1 MMPSKEEIWKALL
14 ASFPE
19 PDDTDAYVPALYY
32 SQMAES
38 LQTLAKVY
46 ADAFSDAV
54 YRIRKENLTSEVYEI
69 VEHFRETRKVDVA
82 LVRED
87 HPDIYASLVHLDS
100 RTAQNILGADTLF
113 WQCVDV
119 EGEEALLDKAVIT
132 VKALENE
139 IGEEYA
145 APYMVTDK
153 RHDRFEVVS
162 K

>member
-1 MMPSKEEIWKALL
+1 MPAREEVWQALL

-19 PDDTDAYVPALYY
+19 PDDTDACVPALYY
-32 SQMAES
+32 MQMADALQS
-38 LQTLAKVY
+38 LSKVY

-54 YRIRKENLTSEVYEI
+54 YRIRKEKLTSELYEI
-69 VEHFRETRKVDVA
+69 VEHFREVRKVDVH

-87 HPDIYASLVHLDS
+87 RPDIYASLVHLDA
-100 RTAQNILGADTLF
+100 RTAQSILGADALF

-119 EGEEALLDKAVIT
+119 EGEEALLDRAVIT
-132 VKALENE
+132 IKALEAE
-139 IGEEYA
+139 IGEKFA

>member
-1 MMPSKEEIWKALL
+1 MPSREEIWQVLL

-32 SQMAES
+32 SQMAEALAS
-38 LQTLAKVY
+38 LAKVY

-54 YRIRKENLTSEVYEI
+54 YRIRKEKLTSEVYEI
-69 VEHFRETRKVDVA
+69 VEHFRETRKVNVA

-87 HPDIYASLVHLDS
+87 HPDLYAALVHLDA
-100 RTAQNILGADTLF
+100 RTAQNILGAGRLF
-113 WQCVDV
+113 QECADV

-132 VKALENE
+132 VKALEAE
-139 IGEEYA
+139 IGEEFA

-153 RHDRFEVVS
+153 RHDRFEVVQ